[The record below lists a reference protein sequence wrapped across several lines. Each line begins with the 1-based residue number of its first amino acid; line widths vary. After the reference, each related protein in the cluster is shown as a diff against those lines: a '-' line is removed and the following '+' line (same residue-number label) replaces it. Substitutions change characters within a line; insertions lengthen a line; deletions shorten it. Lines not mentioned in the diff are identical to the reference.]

1 MAKQVAKIGRYWTRT
16 CTCGKEIPYFFL
28 VCPHCKA
35 VLGEQKEEPSA
46 QKSTRIFAQVVAEG
60 LTPVEA
66 NLVYTPDQGTNWYRI
81 PMVREEDYFAATLP
95 PMPPKTVI
103 AYFLEAIEVSG
114 KKHVEDNGGQYYF
127 FEVQEEEKPAQELK
141 TGEFVPFQKMQESSS
156 AAYAPPQSW
165 PEQAVS
171 GEKSLKEEN
180 YVVTP
185 TKEVGKQVEPAV
197 AGKVPSFFS
206 DQHRQAEIK
215 KCQCGTILKENWTVC
230 PVCGQKIL

>member
-35 VLGEQKEEPSA
+35 VLGEKVEKPST

-66 NLVYTPDQGTNWYRI
+66 NLVYTSDQGTNWYRI

-95 PMPPKTVI
+95 PMPSKTVI

-114 KKHVEDNGGQYYF
+114 KKYVEDNGGQYYF
-127 FEVQEEEKPAQELK
+127 FEVQEEEKPEQELK
-141 TGEFVPFQKMQESSS
+141 TGEFVPFQGKEAPASTVSI
-156 AAYAPPQSW
+156 PPQTQSV
-165 PEQAVS
+165 QAP
-171 GEKSLKEEN
+171 LATKEEPKF
-180 YVVTP
+180 VPPVEGATLQGQSPVP
-185 TKEVGKQVEPAV
+185 T
-197 AGKVPSFFS
+197 KVPSFFS
-206 DQHRQAEIK
+206 DQHRQAGIK
-215 KCQCGTILKENWTVC
+215 KCQCGTILKEGWKLC
-230 PVCGQKIL
+230 PVCGQNVS

>member
-81 PMVREEDYFAATLP
+81 PMLREEDYFAATLP

-141 TGEFVPFQKMQESSS
+141 KGEFVPFEGAGESASPVPS
-156 AAYAPPQSW
+156 AQTSPPQTL
-165 PEQAVS
+165 PEKAQVKVEQTSTPPVKEATISEQPPVP
-171 GEKSLKEEN
+171 EKM
-180 YVVTP
+180 
-185 TKEVGKQVEPAV
+185 
-197 AGKVPSFFS
+197 PSFFA
-206 DQHRQAEIK
+206 DQHRQASIK
-215 KCQCGTILKENWTVC
+215 KCQCGTILKDTWTVC
-230 PVCGQKIL
+230 PVCGQKVN

>member
-141 TGEFVPFQKMQESSS
+141 TGEFVPFEG
-156 AAYAPPQSW
+156 A
-165 PEQAVS
+165 
-171 GEKSLKEEN
+171 G
-180 YVVTP
+180 
-185 TKEVGKQVEPAV
+185 EPASSV
-197 AGKVPSFFS
+197 SLPQTPHPQTFPEKAPLKVKQSFSLPGNEVTVNEQPPAPGNVPSFFS
-206 DQHRQAEIK
+206 DQHRQAAIK
-215 KCQCGTILKENWTVC
+215 KCQCGTILKEGWSIC
-230 PVCGQKIL
+230 PVCGQKVS

>member
-35 VLGEQKEEPSA
+35 ILGEQKAEPSA

-141 TGEFVPFQKMQESSS
+141 TGEFVPFEGAGQPTSPVSSPQPPPPQPQPAKSIPSPVKEETLQES
-156 AAYAPPQSW
+156 PPV
-165 PEQAVS
+165 PE
-171 GEKSLKEEN
+171 
-180 YVVTP
+180 
-185 TKEVGKQVEPAV
+185 
-197 AGKVPSFFS
+197 KVPSFFS
-206 DQHRQAEIK
+206 NQHRQAGIK
-215 KCQCGTILKENWTVC
+215 KCQCGTILKEGWTIC
-230 PVCGQKIL
+230 PVCGQKVS